1 LVEEVKPK
9 SKYALSLARDE
20 RGWWVATLPE
30 VPGCHSQGR
39 TIEQARERIRE
50 ALQAWF
56 DLAGPYSGKLVDSVE
71 LAKPLLRAISSAEEA
86 RERARSAEEL
96 ASERTRDAIVAMV
109 ETGLSLRDAGELLG
123 VTRQRAQ
130 QLAASVAKTRTAVR
144 KTRGPKPGRER
155 AARSG

>member
-1 LVEEVKPK
+1 VEKVKPK

-20 RGWWVATLPE
+20 RGWWVATIPE
-30 VPGCHSQGR
+30 VPGCYSQGR
-39 TIEQARERIRE
+39 TIEQARERVRE

-56 DLAGPYSGKLVDSVE
+56 DLAGPYAGKLVDSVE
-71 LAKPLLRAISSAEEA
+71 LAKPILRAIASAEEA

-130 QLAASVAKTRTAVR
+130 QLAASVTKAKAAVR
-144 KTRGPKPGRER
+144 KARGPKPGRER

>member
-1 LVEEVKPK
+1 MKAK
-9 SKYALSLARDE
+9 SKYAVSLARDE

-30 VPGCHSQGR
+30 IPGCHSQGR
-39 TIEQARERIRE
+39 TIEQARERVRE

-56 DLAGPYSGKLVDSVE
+56 DLEEPYAGELVDNVE
-71 LAKPLLRAISSAEEA
+71 LGKALRRAISSAEEA

-130 QLAASVAKTRTAVR
+130 QLAASATKAKAAVR
-144 KTRGPKPGRER
+144 KARGPKAGRER